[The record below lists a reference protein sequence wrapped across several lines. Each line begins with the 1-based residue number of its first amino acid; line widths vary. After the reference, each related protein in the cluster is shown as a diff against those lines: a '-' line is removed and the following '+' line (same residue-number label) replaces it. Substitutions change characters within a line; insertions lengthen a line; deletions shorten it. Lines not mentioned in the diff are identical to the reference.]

1 MYGSTA
7 WTNTLESRLDGTYT
21 KAERAALAKYVS
33 HAILLLAKPDEFCTQ
48 KYIHIIFSSELKM
61 CSARSKK
68 VRKYFFF
75 FPGFLKN
82 LMCSA
87 GKSFLPDIMSHLSF
101 LAVAE

>member
-48 KYIHIIFSSELKM
+48 KYIHIIFSGELKM

-68 VRKYFFF
+68 DSEIFFLLSGLPKKFDVFRRKVF
-75 FPGFLKN
+75 
-82 LMCSA
+82 S
-87 GKSFLPDIMSHLSF
+87 S
-101 LAVAE
+101 